1 MPKNKKQGIIFGIL
15 MSYSMAYGME
25 IYNTA
30 IKHGVNLSAGGLSNM
45 TYTIFWEACFMP
57 VPPNGFTFIIP

>member
-45 TYTIFWEACFMP
+45 TYTIF
-57 VPPNGFTFIIP
+57 